1 MGMVPGFT
9 LLLANFKLFL
19 FYFLFPLIGEELKFK
34 LCVFFWGGRD
44 VLISSISSTKV
55 QEKHVQSQ
63 WKMDSDV

>member
-1 MGMVPGFT
+1 MKTWPT
-9 LLLANFKLFL
+9 LNC
-19 FYFLFPLIGEELKFK
+19 FYFLFPLIGEELKSK
-34 LCVFFWGGRD
+34 LCVFLGGGRD